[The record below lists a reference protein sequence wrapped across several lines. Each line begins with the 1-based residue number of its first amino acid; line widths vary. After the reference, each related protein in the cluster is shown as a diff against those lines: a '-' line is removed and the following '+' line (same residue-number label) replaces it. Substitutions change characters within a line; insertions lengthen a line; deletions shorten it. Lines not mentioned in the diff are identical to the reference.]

1 MCNIFAGLG
10 NIFNEIYDGFGF
22 FVSCIIFFVMML
34 FFITY
39 EVCSTREVSFK
50 NRACHFL
57 LNTVI
62 FKNAGVLGT
71 FSLE

>member
-1 MCNIFAGLG
+1 
-10 NIFNEIYDGFGF
+10 
-22 FVSCIIFFVMML
+22 MML

-50 NRACHFL
+50 NRACHSL
-57 LNTVI
+57 LNTAI

-71 FSLE
+71 FSLLPVVKFIELNNVM